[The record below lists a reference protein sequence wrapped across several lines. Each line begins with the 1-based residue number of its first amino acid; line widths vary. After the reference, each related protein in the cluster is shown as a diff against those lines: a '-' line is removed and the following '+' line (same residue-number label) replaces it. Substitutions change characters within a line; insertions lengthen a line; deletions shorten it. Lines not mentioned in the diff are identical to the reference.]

1 MCTYRNIA
9 FAENVDDAHVS
20 ASANAASP
28 MRLVRTT
35 KAAPTSDTRSLH
47 RRLKLRPEKIFRKK
61 PPNDDSSCVELK
73 QSACTHSNDRVTEA
87 DVREEERQPAREGV
101 STTEGRRKE
110 IRYWSWEDGRKTR
123 ARRGLSELIFCI
135 SLFDAFYS

>member
-28 MRLVRTT
+28 MRLVRRQHPPPVLVPSI
-35 KAAPTSDTRSLH
+35 AVQN
-47 RRLKLRPEKIFRKK
+47 LRPEKIFRKK

-87 DVREEERQPAREGV
+87 DVREEERQPAREGPKAALGAA
-101 STTEGRRKE
+101 E
-110 IRYWSWEDGRKTR
+110 
-123 ARRGLSELIFCI
+123 A
-135 SLFDAFYS
+135 